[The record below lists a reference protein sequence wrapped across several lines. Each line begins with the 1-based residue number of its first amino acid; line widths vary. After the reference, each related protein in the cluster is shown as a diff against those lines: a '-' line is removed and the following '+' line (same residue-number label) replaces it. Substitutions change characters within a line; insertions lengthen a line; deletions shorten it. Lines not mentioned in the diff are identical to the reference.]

1 MMIEI
6 RYDEPPH
13 DTCEA
18 LAWFRARVKELEAE
32 LDGAE
37 REFDRQRERAKRA
50 ERRNEDLEGRLAA
63 LAETHQRTLDRL
75 HETERRLAALL
86 EIQGQGGHTSERDG
100 GIGEVER

>member
-1 MMIEI
+1 MTTEI

-18 LAWFRARVKELEAE
+18 LAWFRARVKELEA
-32 LDGAE
+32 
-37 REFDRQRERAKRA
+37 
-50 ERRNEDLEGRLAA
+50 RLRD

-75 HETERRLAALL
+75 FETERRLAALL

-100 GIGEVER
+100 GIGEVGR